1 MPRTRFQG
9 DHHGSLFR
17 RGGGALA
24 EAPGGLPGLSLH
36 AAPCF
41 NLRSGGNEIKP
52 QIYMSYAMPFMAVS
66 TALRKM
72 CKIPSVSVHFAVAQ
86 CGNLREAHNLGRSR
100 VGGGRGRPPE
110 LLATG
115 RVARGCETG
124 RRPRGSALCHAG
136 WLPSSEGASP
146 RRPREEPAV
155 GSRLDG
161 AILWIFWSR
170 RETFVRSIQR
180 KPLKNP

>member
-9 DHHGSLFR
+9 DHHGSLFGR
-17 RGGGALA
+17 RGGALA

-100 VGGGRGRPPE
+100 VGGGRGQPPE
-110 LLATG
+110 LLAVG
-115 RVARGCETG
+115 REARGCETG
-124 RRPRGSALCHAG
+124 GGGHVALPCAMLAGSRPLRVRPRDAHGKSPQSGLG
-136 WLPSSEGASP
+136 WMDHFMDLLVP
-146 RRPREEPAV
+146 
-155 GSRLDG
+155 
-161 AILWIFWSR
+161 
-170 RETFVRSIQR
+170 
-180 KPLKNP
+180 

>member
-9 DHHGSLFR
+9 DHHGSLFG

-124 RRPRGSALCHAG
+124 GGGHVAVPCAMLAGSRPPRARPRDAHGKSPQSGLGCTEPFYGS
-136 WLPSSEGASP
+136 S
-146 RRPREEPAV
+146 
-155 GSRLDG
+155 GSVEKLLFE
-161 AILWIFWSR
+161 AFKENL
-170 RETFVRSIQR
+170 
-180 KPLKNP
+180 